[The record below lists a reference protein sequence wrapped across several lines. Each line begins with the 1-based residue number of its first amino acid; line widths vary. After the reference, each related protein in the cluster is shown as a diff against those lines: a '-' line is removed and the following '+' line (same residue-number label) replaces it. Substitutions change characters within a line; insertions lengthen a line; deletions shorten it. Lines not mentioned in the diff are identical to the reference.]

1 MDLNRTAASGDAGAG
16 AGSAEAGTAAPN
28 RRMNAVLDHIDRH
41 LDAPLDL
48 AVLAEVA
55 HYSPFHFHRLFAA
68 WLGESAAAY
77 VTRRRLEVGALSLA
91 SYPALNVTEVAQQ
104 VGFGSPEAFARAF
117 KRHFGLTPSAWQR
130 DTPQRWD
137 ALREARRPQDRKLD
151 QAPASDP
158 GQHASSFNEELVM
171 MKVTVTTVP
180 ATRVAYFRRLGAYGP
195 QIGQFWA
202 ETVRPWIQAQG
213 LESARCYGVGWDD
226 PQLTPPGKCRY
237 DACVELPQGFAVPGA
252 VSVQELP
259 GGRYAMAAFEGT
271 GAELAQ
277 AWQWL
282 LTDWFPRSGH
292 QLDMRPFFERLS
304 AAARPDPQTGAFAC
318 ELCIPIQRP

>member
-1 MDLNRTAASGDAGAG
+1 MAATDARG
-16 AGSAEAGTAAPN
+16 AGSPEALAALPK

-41 LDAPLDL
+41 LHTPLDL
-48 AVLAEVA
+48 AALADVA

-77 VTRRRLEVGALSLA
+77 VTRRRLEVGALFLA
-91 SYPALNVTEVAQQ
+91 SNPALNVTGVSQL

-130 DTPQRWD
+130 DTPQRWE
-137 ALREARRPQDRKLD
+137 ALRQARRLQERKLD
-151 QAPASDP
+151 QVDRKDDQAPPP
-158 GQHASSFNEELVM
+158 GPGHHAGSFNEELVM
-171 MKVTVTTVP
+171 MNVTVQTLPPV
-180 ATRVAYFRRLGAYGP
+180 RVAYFRRLGAYGP

-202 ETVRPWIQAQG
+202 ETVRPWIEAQDLG
-213 LESARCYGVGWDD
+213 AAPCYGVGWDD
-226 PQLTPPGKCRY
+226 PQLTPPDKCRY
-237 DACVELPQGFAVPGA
+237 DACIELPQGHTPSGT

-259 GGRYAMAAFEGT
+259 GGRYALAAFQGT
-271 GAELAQ
+271 GAELAR

-292 QLDMRPFFERLS
+292 QLDMRPFFERLTAS
-304 AAARPDPQTGAFAC
+304 SRPDPQTGAFAC
-318 ELCIPIQRP
+318 ELCIPLQGR